1 MLLIIE
7 HIKICQASL
16 HIIDN
21 YLLSKGIIHISL
33 SILFKFNKHITT
45 CSDGIAV
52 MSSVLHVHYALRDMG
67 SNPVAFLTFI
77 YNYFEDSTAV
87 RGRLRHNSDI
97 FFIILVYIYMIK
109 CFISTYTL
117 IWSYFI

>member
-1 MLLIIE
+1 M
-7 HIKICQASL
+7 

-21 YLLSKGIIHISL
+21 YLLCKGIIHISL

-97 FFIILVYIYMIK
+97 FFIILVYIYI
-109 CFISTYTL
+109 
-117 IWSYFI
+117 